1 MIKIFEDKVKFFAN
15 RYMYIRWTEGE
26 KHTDVDFQSIIV
38 CFFENGGLGYWGKLH
53 TKKLA
58 LKQNKIIEKDF
69 AGTFS
74 VKRGPGLVGKTSI
87 CLVSTIK
94 NFIFVRDS

>member
-1 MIKIFEDKVKFFAN
+1 
-15 RYMYIRWTEGE
+15 MYIRWTGGK
-26 KHTDVDFQSIIV
+26 KHKDVDFQSIIV

-58 LKQNKIIEKDF
+58 LKQNKMIEKDF

-94 NFIFVRDS
+94 TPSLSGTAKNYRRSICNSGF